1 MSDGRSS
8 TARPRNEPGDPDPT
22 TLLAALEQRIE
33 RVMAVLAHL
42 KSENARLTVELEQTH
57 ARLTELDT
65 TRGRWEKERTTLG
78 SRIERLLV
86 ELDTFSAPDN
96 PGTRVP

>member
-8 TARPRNEPGDPDPT
+8 VTRPRHEPGDLDPT
-22 TLLAALEQRIE
+22 ALLSALEQRIE
-33 RVMAVLAHL
+33 QVMSALAHL
-42 KSENARLTVELEQTH
+42 KSENTRLAAELDRAQARLSELE
-57 ARLTELDT
+57 T

-86 ELDTFSAPDN
+86 ELDTFGASDN
-96 PGTRVP
+96 QGTRAP

>member
-1 MSDGRSS
+1 MSEGRSS
-8 TARPRNEPGDPDPT
+8 ATRPRHESGDLDPT
-22 TLLAALEQRIE
+22 ALLSALEQRIE

-42 KSENARLTVELEQTH
+42 KSENVRLVAELDRAQG
-57 ARLTELDT
+57 RLTELET

-86 ELDTFSAPDN
+86 ELDTFGASDN
-96 PGTRVP
+96 QGTRSP